1 MNYPET
7 INNLIDCFKHLP
19 GIGEKTAE
27 RLALSLLDYEDN
39 ILELFSDSIANVK
52 KKVKRCEKCHSFSEK
67 NICDICLESS
77 RNKEMICVVETPKDV
92 ISIEKIGT
100 YKGLYHVLDGL
111 ISPMDG
117 KNPDDLNIKS
127 LLERIKNEN
136 IKEVILVL
144 TPSIEGETT
153 ALYITKKI
161 ENKDIVI
168 SKIAHG
174 VPIGANMDYI
184 DTLTLEMALE
194 NRTIIPHS

>member
-7 INNLIDCFKHLP
+7 INNLIECFKHMP

-27 RLALSLLDYEDN
+27 RLALSLLDYDDN
-39 ILELFSDSIANVK
+39 TLQLFSESIANVK
-52 KKVKRCEKCHSFSEK
+52 KKVKRCERCYSFSEN
-67 NICDICLESS
+67 NICDICLDEK
-77 RNKEMICVVETPKDV
+77 RTGKTLCVVETPKDV
-92 ISIEKIGT
+92 MSIEKIGS
-100 YKGLYHVLDGL
+100 YKGKYHVLDGL
-111 ISPMDG
+111 ISPING
-117 KNPDDLNIKS
+117 KNPEDLNIKT
-127 LLERIKNEN
+127 LLDRIKNEK

-161 ENKDIVI
+161 ENQDVVV

-174 VPIGANMDYI
+174 VPLGANMDYI

>member
-67 NICDICLESS
+67 NICDTCLDSS
-77 RNKEMICVVETPKDV
+77 RNKEIICVVETPKDV

-161 ENKDIVI
+161 ENKNIVI

>member
-1 MNYPET
+1 MNYPKT
-7 INNLIDCFKHLP
+7 INNLIECFKHMP

-27 RLALSLLDYEDN
+27 RLALSLLDYDDN
-39 ILELFSDSIANVK
+39 TLQLFSESIANVK
-52 KKVKRCEKCHSFSEK
+52 KKVKRCERCYSFSEN
-67 NICDICLESS
+67 NICDICLDEK
-77 RNKEMICVVETPKDV
+77 RTGKTLCVVETPKDV
-92 ISIEKIGT
+92 MSIEKIGS
-100 YKGLYHVLDGL
+100 YKGKYHVLDGL
-111 ISPMDG
+111 ISPING
-117 KNPDDLNIKS
+117 KNPEDLNIKT
-127 LLERIKNEN
+127 LLDRIKNEK

-161 ENKDIVI
+161 ENQDIVV

-174 VPIGANMDYI
+174 VPLGANMDYI

>member
-67 NICDICLESS
+67 NICDICLDSS
-77 RNKEMICVVETPKDV
+77 RNKEIICVVETPKDV

-161 ENKDIVI
+161 ENKNIVI

>member
-7 INNLIDCFKHLP
+7 LNNLIDCFKHLP

-27 RLALSLLDYEDN
+27 RLALSLLDSEDN
-39 ILELFSDSIANVK
+39 MLELFSNSIANVK
-52 KKVKRCEKCHSFSEK
+52 KKVKRCEKCHSFSEN
-67 NICDICLESS
+67 NICNICLDAS
-77 RNKEMICVVETPKDV
+77 RQKETICVVETPKDV

-100 YKGLYHVLDGL
+100 YKGKYHVLDGL
-111 ISPMDG
+111 ISPMNG

-127 LLERIKNEN
+127 LLDRIKNEK

-153 ALYITKKI
+153 ALYIAKKI
-161 ENKDIVI
+161 DNSDIVI

-194 NRTIIPHS
+194 NRTIITHS

>member
-7 INNLIDCFKHLP
+7 LNNLIECFKRLP

-27 RLALSLLDYEDN
+27 RLSLSLINADDN
-39 ILELFSDSIANVK
+39 FLELFSSSISNVNK
-52 KKVKRCEKCHSFSEK
+52 KIKRCSKCYSFSE
-67 NICDICLESS
+67 NDICPICNDNS
-77 RNKEMICVVETPKDV
+77 RNNNIICVVETPKDV

-100 YKGLYHVLDGL
+100 YHGKYHVLDGL
-111 ISPMDG
+111 ISPIDG
-117 KNPDDLNIKS
+117 KNPEDLNINS

-136 IKEVILVL
+136 INEIILVL

-161 ENKDIVI
+161 NNKEVVV

-174 VPIGANMDYI
+174 VPLGANMNYI
-184 DTLTLEMALE
+184 DSLTLEMALE
-194 NRTIIPHS
+194 NRTVISNS

>member
-7 INNLIDCFKHLP
+7 ISNLIDCFKHLP

-67 NICDICLESS
+67 NICDICLDSS
-77 RNKEMICVVETPKDV
+77 RNKKTICVVETPKDV

-111 ISPMDG
+111 ISPIDG
-117 KNPDDLNIKS
+117 KSPDDLNIKS

-153 ALYITKKI
+153 SLYITKKI

>member
-67 NICDICLESS
+67 NICDTCLDSS
-77 RNKEMICVVETPKDV
+77 RNKETICVVETPKDV

-161 ENKDIVI
+161 ENKNIVI